1 MEELHCY
8 EASLALEPHVFLAE
22 EEKNRMRKTPM
33 TNIGPDAASDA
44 ANVYLGRQPIVDR
57 SGMLAGYELLYRDS
71 PVNAAT
77 IADDSQ
83 ATSHVIATMLGEFG
97 LGTVL
102 GSDIGYINVNRDI
115 LFSDVLSM
123 LPPHLFVLEILETV
137 LLEDDLLQRC
147 SELRAQG
154 FRLAFD
160 DMALASTAA
169 LDNLSYVDI
178 AKIDFTK
185 CLRSE
190 LPDILAMVKMS
201 GCTALA
207 EKVETAD
214 DYALARRLGFDLFQ
228 GYYFARPEIL
238 SSRRLVTER
247 GPLVSLLG
255 LLSRDPGIRQIESE
269 LKRIPKLTIQL
280 LRFANSGGHGLA
292 RPVSSLREAT
302 LSVGTRQIAR
312 WAQLLLYANNDDGLA
327 QSDPLIQMIATRARF
342 MELTAEFLQPYNSEL
357 IDQAFMTGVFSMAEA
372 MFGSAGIDV
381 MKELRLLPPIIGA
394 ISDHA
399 GLLGAML
406 QCAEAVEAGD
416 AARIAAACARLPGLK
431 IANAA
436 RISIDAARWMTQH
449 ASR

>member
-1 MEELHCY
+1 
-8 EASLALEPHVFLAE
+8 
-22 EEKNRMRKTPM
+22 MRETPV
-33 TNIGPDAASDA
+33 TNIAPGAAGDA

-57 SGMLAGYELLYRDS
+57 SGALAGYELLYRDS

-77 IADDSQ
+77 ITDDSQ

-115 LFSDVLSM
+115 LFSDMLSM

-137 LLEDDLLQRC
+137 LLDDDLLQRC

-160 DMALASTAA
+160 DMALASTEA

-185 CLRSE
+185 CGREE

-228 GYYFARPEIL
+228 GYYFARPEVL
-238 SSRRLVTER
+238 SLRRLVTDR
-247 GPLVSLLG
+247 GPLLSLLG
-255 LLSRDPGIRQIESE
+255 LLSRDPGLGQIERE

-280 LRFANSGGHGLA
+280 LRFANSGAHMHT

-312 WAQLLLYANNDDGLA
+312 WTQLLLYANNEDTPP
-327 QSDPLIQMIATRARF
+327 QSDPLVQMIATRARF
-342 MELTAEFLQPYNSEL
+342 MEMTAEFLHPYNLEL

-372 MFGSAGIDV
+372 MFGSTDLDV
-381 MKELRLLPPIIGA
+381 LKELCLLPPVVGA
-394 ISDHA
+394 ISDRT
-399 GLLGAML
+399 GPLGAML
-406 QCAEAVEAGD
+406 QCAEAVETGD
-416 AARIAAACARLPGLK
+416 AANIATACARLPGLGVV
-431 IANAA
+431 NAG
-436 RISIDAARWMTQH
+436 RLSLDAVKWMSH
-449 ASR
+449 HKS